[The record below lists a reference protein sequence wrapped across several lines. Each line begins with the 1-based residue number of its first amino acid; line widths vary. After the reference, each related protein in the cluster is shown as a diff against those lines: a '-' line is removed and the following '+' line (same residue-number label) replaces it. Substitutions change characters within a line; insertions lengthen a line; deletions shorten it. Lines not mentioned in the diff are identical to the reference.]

1 MSNRSI
7 GLTDALQDYIVKHS
21 VREPEALR
29 RLREETARLPEHG
42 MQIAHEQGQFMALL
56 IRLMRARRALEV
68 GVFTGYSSTAV
79 ALALPDDG
87 RLTAFDVSEEYTA
100 VARRYW
106 KEAGVE
112 NKIELRLGPARE
124 TLDRLLD
131 EGGAHQYDFAFIDA
145 DKESY
150 DAYYERTLALVRP
163 GGLILLDN
171 VLRDGRV
178 VDPDA
183 KDAATEAV
191 RAINVKLVADERV
204 EVSLLPLADGL
215 MLAMKRG

>member
-21 VREPEALR
+21 VREPEVLR

-42 MQIAHEQGQFMALL
+42 MQIAPEQGQFMALL
-56 IRLMRARRALEV
+56 IRLMGARLALEV

-87 RLTAFDVSEEYTA
+87 RLTACDVSEEYTA

-215 MLAMKRG
+215 TLAMKRR